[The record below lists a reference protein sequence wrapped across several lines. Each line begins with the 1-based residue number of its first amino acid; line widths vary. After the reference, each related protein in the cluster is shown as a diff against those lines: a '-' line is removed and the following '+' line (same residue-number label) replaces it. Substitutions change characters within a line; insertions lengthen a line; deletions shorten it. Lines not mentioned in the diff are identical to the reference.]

1 MFIRNQQTASTR
13 SSICYI
19 TLIPGGSFSKE
30 SACNQETQV
39 QSLGQEDPMEKEMST
54 HSSILAWRIHGQRSL
69 VGYSPWGHREMAQTE
84 LLNNHPSSCSLAL
97 RPLVFFPGDQ
107 ISKEIQVLLDNVGHH
122 ICFQTPSLLM
132 LFPPFLTSP
141 PYQNPAA

>member
-1 MFIRNQQTASTR
+1 MKKTWVRF
-13 SSICYI
+13 
-19 TLIPGGSFSKE
+19 
-30 SACNQETQV
+30 
-39 QSLGQEDPMEKEMST
+39 LGQEDALEKETAT
-54 HSSILAWRIHGQRSL
+54 HSSILAWRRTL